1 VKIHLNLATTDILK
15 SVEFYSAL
23 LDTTPAKLLGDY
35 ALFVTEQPGLELA
48 LGLSDNV
55 SPETDAHYGVY
66 VETVDGVERAI
77 ARLEQAGLVSSIE
90 REETC
95 CYATQTKVWTTDP
108 EGRRWE
114 VYTVHEDA
122 AERYHE
128 GTRCCGC
135 PAPVEVVAG

>member
-1 VKIHLNLATTDILK
+1 VKTHLNLSTTDILK
-15 SVEFYSAL
+15 SVEFYSTL
-23 LDTTPAKLLGDY
+23 LDTKPTKFFGDY
-35 ALFVTEQPGLELA
+35 ALFITEQPGLELA
-48 LGLSDNV
+48 LDLSDNV
-55 SPETDAHYGVY
+55 SPATDAHYGVC

-95 CYATQTKVWTTDP
+95 CYATQTKVWTADP

-114 VYTVHEDA
+114 VYAVHEDT

-128 GTRCCGC
+128 GTRCCGG
-135 PAPVEVVAG
+135 PAPAGVVAG